1 MTIGNETNQTSIEEK
16 IESLR
21 TILMELSDE
30 QFINIVKEMQKA
42 RNSLNGTENKMTEQ
56 GKKLFYFAK
65 PGDVITLIFN
75 NDEIKNIVV
84 IRRKANRGKGQ
95 FVQLQVKETGSP
107 NKEYFEMTSKEHGA
121 FIKTCKFVIRNEKKV
136 K

>member
-95 FVQLQVKETGSP
+95 FVQLQVKET
-107 NKEYFEMTSKEHGA
+107 
-121 FIKTCKFVIRNEKKV
+121 
-136 K
+136 